1 MLKKQKVVLLPTNEK
16 AENCLWMGT
25 AKDSILLNKLSIGF
39 PYGKETHSLKPYYLY
54 VLSDDKIE
62 KNDWFCYWDDF
73 EKHWFIFQCKSNIK
87 DYCIKTVGNHGIDCR
102 QEYCKKIIATT
113 DSLNTSDKVFHDTF
127 KQILPKPSQSFI
139 NKYIEK
145 YNKGE
150 QINEVMV
157 EYIDNGEEGWMG
169 DNYNGEP
176 FWNERIELK
185 VNSKDNTITIKAVK
199 ESWNRAEVKDL
210 IYSFRNSIL
219 IEVSKG
225 QVSNFT
231 DNWIEQNL

>member
-62 KNDWFCYWDDF
+62 QNDWVFDSRDNTIYQIKLSLDGANV
-73 EKHWFIFQCKSNIK
+73 IFK
-87 DYCIKTVGNHGIDCR
+87 V
-102 QEYCKKIIATT
+102 IATT
-113 DSLNTSDKVFHDTF
+113 DSSLQIKKESRKIGHLTFHNVYVDG
-127 KQILPKPSQSFI
+127 LPKPSQSFI

-150 QINEVMV
+150 IINEIMV
-157 EYIDNGEEGWMG
+157 EYEEEKYRPGVVDCGSDDLWDSG
-169 DNYNGEP
+169 YNEP
-176 FWNERIELK
+176 DVLK

>member
-62 KNDWFCYWDDF
+62 QNDWVFDSRDNTIYQIKLSLDGANV
-73 EKHWFIFQCKSNIK
+73 IFK
-87 DYCIKTVGNHGIDCR
+87 V
-102 QEYCKKIIATT
+102 IATT
-113 DSLNTSDKVFHDTF
+113 DSSLQIKKESRKIGHLTFHNVYVDG
-127 KQILPKPSQSFI
+127 LPKPSQSFI

-169 DNYNGEP
+169 DDYNGEP

-185 VNSKDNTITIKAVK
+185 VNSKDNTITIKPTK
-199 ESWNRAEVKDL
+199 EAWNRAEVKDL